1 MSNPQEPF
9 GPNAFGGNP
18 YGGPPYGGMPPGPP
32 VYTAPL
38 PQRPRTN
45 VFATLSVVFAFVFAP
60 AGAVLGHLGLAQI
73 RRSGERGRDRA
84 IVGLMLSYAVI
95 TLTVV
100 AVVAWATQGDGGSSR
115 TASQTSTAAS
125 TGAASAPSSSIVT
138 PTGLP
143 GLLPTIDDVK
153 RFMGD
158 PNLVALPPTFKPGPD
173 SDSAS
178 VDRPECWPVMG
189 GGAPNTDMQAL
200 VGYYGLVLIDDHDVP
215 AMKEAGQV
223 LMAFRDP
230 PGAQRQLANLVS
242 IWRNCG
248 GSTMNIIPPPGKQA
262 PPVAVSM
269 GVPSDAGNGITAMVL
284 TAQGP
289 VLRSRNDRAIVAK
302 NNVVVDINVVLVDT
316 DRGQQAALDIANYI
330 LGKIPS

>member
-1 MSNPQEPF
+1 MTNPQEPF
-9 GPNAFGGNP
+9 GPNAFGGSPFGGAP
-18 YGGPPYGGMPPGPP
+18 YGGVPPGPP
-32 VYTAPL
+32 IYTAPP
-38 PQRPRTN
+38 PQRRRTN
-45 VFATLSVVFAFVFAP
+45 IFATLSVVFAFVFAP
-60 AGAVLGHLGLAQI
+60 AGAVLGHLSLKQI

-100 AVVAWATQGDGGSSR
+100 AVVAWTAQTDGGSSR
-115 TASQTSTAAS
+115 TASTTSRAAS
-125 TGAASAPSSSIVT
+125 TSSTPSSPMVT

-153 RFMGD
+153 RFMEI

-189 GGAPNTDMQAL
+189 GGAPNSDMQAL

-215 AMKEAGQV
+215 AIKEAGQV
-223 LMAFRDP
+223 VMAFRDP
-230 PGAQRQLANLVS
+230 PAAQRQLTNLVS
-242 IWRNCG
+242 IWRRCG
-248 GSTMNIIPPPGKQA
+248 GSTMNILPPPGKQS

-316 DRGQQAALDIANYI
+316 DRGQQAALDIVNYI

>member
-1 MSNPQEPF
+1 MTNPQEPF

-18 YGGPPYGGMPPGPP
+18 FGGVPYGGVPPGPP
-32 VYTAPL
+32 IYTAPP
-38 PQRPRTN
+38 PQWRRTN
-45 VFATLSVVFAFVFAP
+45 IFATLSVVFAFVFAP
-60 AGAVLGHLGLAQI
+60 AGAVLGHLSLKQI

-84 IVGLMLSYAVI
+84 IVGLMLSYAII

-100 AVVAWATQGDGGSSR
+100 AVVAWTAQTDGGSSR
-115 TASQTSTAAS
+115 TASTTSRAAS
-125 TGAASAPSSSIVT
+125 TSSTPSSPMVT

-153 RFMGD
+153 RFMEI

-189 GGAPNTDMQAL
+189 GGAPNSDMQAL

-215 AMKEAGQV
+215 AIKEAGQV
-223 LMAFRDP
+223 VMAFRDP
-230 PGAQRQLANLVS
+230 PAAQRQLTNLVS
-242 IWRNCG
+242 IWRRCG
-248 GSTMNIIPPPGKQA
+248 GSTMNILPPPGKQS

-316 DRGQQAALDIANYI
+316 DRGQQAALDIVNYI

>member
-1 MSNPQEPF
+1 MTNPHEPF

-18 YGGPPYGGMPPGPP
+18 FGAPYGGMPPGPP
-32 VYTAPL
+32 IYTAL
-38 PQRPRTN
+38 PPPRPHTN
-45 VFATLSVVFAFVFAP
+45 ILATLSVVFAFVFAP
-60 AGAVLGHLGLAQI
+60 AGAVLGHVGLAQI

-100 AVVAWATQGDGGSSR
+100 ALVAWASQTDGGSSR
-115 TASQTSTAAS
+115 TASRTSATVS
-125 TGAASAPSSSIVT
+125 TNSPPSSSMVT

-153 RFMGD
+153 RFMGV

-200 VGYYGLVLIDDHDVP
+200 VGYYGWVLIDDHDVP
-215 AMKEAGQV
+215 ALKEAGQV

-230 PGAQRQLANLVS
+230 PAARRQLANLLS
-242 IWRNCG
+242 IWRKCG
-248 GSTMNIIPPPGKQA
+248 GSTMNILPPPGKQS

-289 VLRSRNDRAIVAK
+289 VLRSRNDRAIFAK

-316 DRGQQAALDIANYI
+316 DRGRQAALDIANYI

>member
-1 MSNPQEPF
+1 M
-9 GPNAFGGNP
+9 
-18 YGGPPYGGMPPGPP
+18 
-32 VYTAPL
+32 
-38 PQRPRTN
+38 
-45 VFATLSVVFAFVFAP
+45 
-60 AGAVLGHLGLAQI
+60 
-73 RRSGERGRDRA
+73 
-84 IVGLMLSYAVI
+84 
-95 TLTVV
+95 
-100 AVVAWATQGDGGSSR
+100 
-115 TASQTSTAAS
+115 
-125 TGAASAPSSSIVT
+125 VT

-143 GLLPTIDDVK
+143 GLLPTIDEVK
-153 RFMGD
+153 RFVGI

-215 AMKEAGQV
+215 ALKEAGQV

-230 PGAQRQLANLVS
+230 PAAQRQLSSLLS
-242 IWRNCG
+242 IWRKCG
-248 GSTMNIIPPPGKQA
+248 GSTMNILPPPGKQS

-302 NNVVVDINVVLVDT
+302 NNVLVDINVVLVDT
-316 DRGQQAALDIANYI
+316 DRGQQSALDIANYI

>member
-1 MSNPQEPF
+1 MTNPQEPF

-18 YGGPPYGGMPPGPP
+18 FGGAPYGGVPPGPP
-32 VYTAPL
+32 IYTAPP
-38 PQRPRTN
+38 PQRRRTN
-45 VFATLSVVFAFVFAP
+45 LFATLSVVFAFVFAP
-60 AGAVLGHLGLAQI
+60 AGAVLGHLSLKQI

-100 AVVAWATQGDGGSSR
+100 AVVAWTAQTDGGSSR
-115 TASQTSTAAS
+115 TASTTSRAAS
-125 TGAASAPSSSIVT
+125 TSSTPSSPMVT

-153 RFMGD
+153 RFMEI

-189 GGAPNTDMQAL
+189 GGAPNSDMQAL

-215 AMKEAGQV
+215 AIKEAGQV
-223 LMAFRDP
+223 VMAFRDP
-230 PGAQRQLANLVS
+230 PAAQRQLTNLVS
-242 IWRNCG
+242 IWRRCG
-248 GSTMNIIPPPGKQA
+248 GSTMNILPPPGKQS

-316 DRGQQAALDIANYI
+316 DRGQQAALDIVNYI

>member
-1 MSNPQEPF
+1 MTNPQEPS

-18 YGGPPYGGMPPGPP
+18 FGGAPYGGMPPGPP
-32 VYTAPL
+32 IYTAPP

-45 VFATLSVVFAFVFAP
+45 IFATMSVVFAFAFAP
-60 AGAVLGHLGLAQI
+60 AGAVLGHLSLKQI

-100 AVVAWATQGDGGSSR
+100 AVVAWASQTDSGPSR
-115 TASQTSTAAS
+115 TASPTSRAAS
-125 TGAASAPSSSIVT
+125 TTSAPSSPMVT

-153 RFMGD
+153 RFMGI
-158 PNLVALPPTFKPGPD
+158 PNLVALPPTYKPGPD

-189 GGAPNTDMQAL
+189 GGAPNSDMQAL

-215 AMKEAGQV
+215 ALKEAGQV
-223 LMAFRDP
+223 VMAFRDP
-230 PGAQRQLANLVS
+230 PAAQRQLTNLVS
-242 IWRNCG
+242 IWRKCG
-248 GSTMNIIPPPGKQA
+248 GSTMNILPPPGKQS
-262 PPVAVSM
+262 PPVAVTM
-269 GVPSDAGNGITAMVL
+269 GVPSDAGNGITVMVL
-284 TAQGP
+284 TTQGP
-289 VLRSRNDRAIVAK
+289 AMRSRNDRAIVAK

-316 DRGQQAALDIANYI
+316 DRGEQAALDIANYI

>member
-1 MSNPQEPF
+1 MTNPQEPF

-18 YGGPPYGGMPPGPP
+18 FGGVPYGGVPSGPP
-32 VYTAPL
+32 IYTAPP
-38 PQRPRTN
+38 PQRRHTN
-45 VFATLSVVFAFVFAP
+45 IFATLSIVFAFVFAP
-60 AGAVLGHLGLAQI
+60 AGAVLGHVGLAQI

-84 IVGLMLSYAVI
+84 IVGLMLSYAAI

-100 AVVAWATQGDGGSSR
+100 AVVAWAAQTDGGSSR
-115 TASQTSTAAS
+115 TASRTSAAAS
-125 TGAASAPSSSIVT
+125 TGSTPPSRMVT

-153 RFMGD
+153 RFMEI

-215 AMKEAGQV
+215 ALKEAGQV

-230 PGAQRQLANLVS
+230 PAAQRQLAKLVS
-242 IWRNCG
+242 IWRKCG
-248 GSTMNIIPPPGKQA
+248 GSTMNILPPPGKQS
-262 PPVAVSM
+262 PTVAVSM

-316 DRGQQAALDIANYI
+316 DRGQQAALDIVNYI